1 MEESKI
7 IKITNDS
14 IIQKERFNNLGLKRF
29 KVIKYEQLF
38 DSSIKDKFLNYAKI
52 NRYISI
58 IYFKFYKKY
67 FKNAFISLIFFLMY
81 LLFFLSLEKCTE
93 GAEICSVKFGWIRKK
108 LKEEIFSVILLEII
122 FQLMIYKIISKKH
135 LIHIIIIFIVLFL
148 FNHGLEFY
156 DHGYFNFFYYCIL
169 LFILTLVLI
178 PIDFMIVY
186 KSRKN
191 IIIIFFSL
199 YIFIIFFILLFIY
212 NKVSNCSDWPKGL
225 NNTFIENNEL
235 FYGCQIEI
243 PRICLYKLLENF
255 QDYTKLSGK
264 NCMKNKN
271 GNILKENILKQSS
284 SPYINNSI
292 KRIGYPLL
300 NKDLMCFLD
309 SVEYNS
315 TVLQYFYENLVDMD
329 DNETLFKFFK
339 EKMPEV
345 QIDFTNINDYK
356 LIIDLHFNETLSKER
371 KILEKNSEPYS
382 NNILILYFDSL
393 SRANALRQL
402 KKTTKFF
409 EKFMGYK
416 GNFNYKYPSENFHS
430 FQFFKYHSFNGYT
443 GVNFPFLFYGKN
455 RTETNKSLITK
466 FFKENGFITSGAMDW
481 YFIDNIRTYH
491 NYTQEDMYDHLL
503 LLCDPNNDHYS
514 INTLRCLYG
523 KQNTEYLIEYINQF
537 WEKYRNNR
545 KYSIIIDNHAHEG
558 TLTVI
563 KYIDEIIAN
572 FLNNLFNNN
581 LLKDT
586 SVFLLSDHG
595 VGMPS
600 IYYSSDFYQREY
612 DLPLLL
618 LIIND
623 RKNITYEK
631 QYKYIYEN
639 QQSFITSF
647 DIYNTFGNLLYGNR
661 YDTIENNTQER
672 IAFKSPFGKSLFDR
686 INPKQRNPMKYKY
699 LGIYGI
705 SNKTCI

>member
-1 MEESKI
+1 M
-7 IKITNDS
+7 
-14 IIQKERFNNLGLKRF
+14 
-29 KVIKYEQLF
+29 
-38 DSSIKDKFLNYAKI
+38 
-52 NRYISI
+52 
-58 IYFKFYKKY
+58 
-67 FKNAFISLIFFLMY
+67 
-81 LLFFLSLEKCTE
+81 
-93 GAEICSVKFGWIRKK
+93 KFGWIRKK
-108 LKEEIFSVILLEII
+108 LKEEIFSAILLEII
-122 FQLMIYKIISKKH
+122 IQLMICKIISRKH
-135 LIHIIIIFIVLFL
+135 LIHIIFIFIVLFL

-156 DHGYFNFFYYCIL
+156 NHGYFNFLYYCIL
-169 LFILTLVLI
+169 LLILTLVLI
-178 PIDFMIVY
+178 PLDFMFFY
-186 KSRKN
+186 KDKKN
-191 IIIIFFSL
+191 ILIIFFSL
-199 YIFIIFFILLFIY
+199 YIFIIFFIFLIIY
-212 NKVSNCSDWPKGL
+212 NKVSDCSDWPRGL

-235 FYGCQIEI
+235 LYGCQIEF
-243 PRICLYKLLENF
+243 PKLCLYKVFEKF
-255 QDYTKLSGK
+255 QDYTKLSGR
-264 NCMKNKN
+264 NCANDKSGK
-271 GNILKENILKQSS
+271 ILKENILKQST
-284 SPYINNSI
+284 SPYINDSI

-315 TVLQYFYENLVDMD
+315 SVMQYFYENLVDMD
-329 DNETLFKFFK
+329 DNETLNKFFK

-345 QIDFTNINDYK
+345 EIDFTNINDYK
-356 LIIDLHFNETLSKER
+356 LIIDLHYNETLSKER

-409 EKFMGYK
+409 EKFMRYK
-416 GNFNYKYPSENFHS
+416 GSKYPSENFHS

-455 RTETNKSLITK
+455 HTETNKSLITK

-491 NYTQEDMYDHLL
+491 NFTQEDMYDHLL

-523 KQNTEYLIEYINQF
+523 KQNTEYLIEYIQQF

-572 FLNNLFNNN
+572 FLNNLFNSN

-631 QYKYIYEN
+631 QYKTIFEN
-639 QQSFITSF
+639 QQTFITAF
-647 DIYNTFGNLLYGNR
+647 DIYNTLGNLLYGNK
-661 YDTIENNTQER
+661 YYTIENNTQTR
-672 IAFKSPFGKSLFDR
+672 ITCKSPFGKSLFDK
-686 INPKQRNPMKYKY
+686 INSKERNPMKYKY
-699 LGIYGI
+699 LGTFGI

>member
-38 DSSIKDKFLNYAKI
+38 DSSIKGKFLNYEKI
-52 NRYISI
+52 NRYINI

-135 LIHIIIIFIVLFL
+135 LIHIIIIFIILFL

-169 LFILTLVLI
+169 LFILNLVLI
-178 PIDFMIVY
+178 PIV
-186 KSRKN
+186 
-191 IIIIFFSL
+191 
-199 YIFIIFFILLFIY
+199 IFFILLFIY

-235 FYGCQIEI
+235 LYGCQIEI
-243 PRICLYKLLENF
+243 PKVCLYKLLEKF
-255 QDYTKLSGK
+255 QDYTELSRK

-271 GNILKENILKQSS
+271 GKILKENILKQSS

-329 DNETLFKFFK
+329 DNETLIKFFK

-356 LIIDLHFNETLSKER
+356 LIIDLHYNETLSKER
-371 KILEKNSEPYS
+371 KILEKNFEPYS

-563 KYIDEIIAN
+563 KHIDEIIAN

>member
-1 MEESKI
+1 M
-7 IKITNDS
+7 
-14 IIQKERFNNLGLKRF
+14 
-29 KVIKYEQLF
+29 
-38 DSSIKDKFLNYAKI
+38 
-52 NRYISI
+52 
-58 IYFKFYKKY
+58 
-67 FKNAFISLIFFLMY
+67 
-81 LLFFLSLEKCTE
+81 
-93 GAEICSVKFGWIRKK
+93 KFGWIRKK
-108 LKEEIFSVILLEII
+108 LKEEIFSAILLEII
-122 FQLMIYKIISKKH
+122 IQLMICKIISRKH
-135 LIHIIIIFIVLFL
+135 LIHIIFIFIVLFL

-156 DHGYFNFFYYCIL
+156 NHGYFNFLYYCIL
-169 LFILTLVLI
+169 LLILTLVLI
-178 PIDFMIVY
+178 PLDFMFFY
-186 KSRKN
+186 KDKKN
-191 IIIIFFSL
+191 ILIIFFSL
-199 YIFIIFFILLFIY
+199 YIFIIFFIFLIIY
-212 NKVSNCSDWPKGL
+212 NKVSDCSDWPRGL

-235 FYGCQIEI
+235 LYGCQIEF
-243 PRICLYKLLENF
+243 PKLCLYKVFEKF
-255 QDYTKLSGK
+255 QDYTKLSGR
-264 NCMKNKN
+264 NCANDKSGK
-271 GNILKENILKQSS
+271 ILKENILKQST
-284 SPYINNSI
+284 SPYINDSI

-315 TVLQYFYENLVDMD
+315 SVMQYFYENLVDMD
-329 DNETLFKFFK
+329 DNETLNKFFK

-345 QIDFTNINDYK
+345 EIDFTNINDYK
-356 LIIDLHFNETLSKER
+356 LIIDLHYNETLSKER

-409 EKFMGYK
+409 EKFMRYK
-416 GNFNYKYPSENFHS
+416 GSKYPSENFHS

-455 RTETNKSLITK
+455 HTETNKSLITK

-491 NYTQEDMYDHLL
+491 NFTQEDMYDHLL

-523 KQNTEYLIEYINQF
+523 KQNTEYLIEYIQQF

-572 FLNNLFNNN
+572 FLNNLFNSN

-600 IYYSSDFYQREY
+600 IYFSSDFYQKEY

-623 RKNITYEK
+623 RKNITYEE

-639 QQSFITSF
+639 QQSFIISF
-647 DIYNTFGNLLYGNR
+647 DIYNTLGNLLYGNK
-661 YDTIENNTQER
+661 YYTIENNTQTR
-672 IAFKSPFGKSLFDR
+672 ITCKSPFGKSLFDK
-686 INPKQRNPMKYKY
+686 INSKERNPMKYKY
-699 LGIYGI
+699 LGTFGI